1 MVKRKDKSVMREFKM
16 LYYVTQP
23 SIAISIAAN
32 ENMKFTMQ
40 MTLTE
45 RYQQIWLPW
54 VLFEIVDK

>member
-23 SIAISIAAN
+23 GIAISIAAY